1 MDVSQY
7 LEIFID
13 ESEEHLQTLSDCIM
27 VLEKEPDNKDTINE
41 VFRAAHSLKG
51 MAGTMGFKRMQ
62 HLTHDMENVF
72 QEVRSDHIKVTSGM
86 IDLLFKCLDAL
97 EGYVDNI
104 KSTSDE
110 GTEDN
115 EVIIKELNDFIAKT
129 EGAEETG
136 NTETS
141 EAKEAAP
148 ESTQEEKA
156 GQEKIELTNDEKK
169 AIREAESN
177 GQHIYVMTVHIQKD
191 CLLKAARAFLVFK
204 AVEDF
209 GQILV
214 YRPSSQDIEDEKFE
228 FEFSFFLASE
238 ESEDKIVAVA
248 KAVSEIEKV
257 DAEEIHLDEYV
268 KEAEAQEEQQAK
280 EATAEQKEAPAE
292 APKAAEKKA
301 PAANAKKQTNAK
313 PVTGRTVR
321 VDIEKLDALMNQVSE
336 LIIAKNSLV
345 SISSNESGEYQNQS
359 FHEQIEYLERIT
371 TNLHESVM
379 KVRMVPIESVVNKFP
394 RMIRDLS
401 RKLGKKME
409 LYMTGEDTELDRT
422 VVDQIGDPLQH
433 LLRNSADHGL
443 EDNATRVER
452 GKPEVGSIFL
462 KAFQEGNNVII
473 EVGDDGNG
481 IDVAAVRDKAVERG
495 VITAEQAENM
505 SQKEIINILFLPSF
519 SMAKKITDISGRG
532 VGLDVVKSN
541 IEALGGD
548 VEVRTQLGEGTT
560 FIVRLP
566 LTLAII
572 QALMVEIRDEKY
584 AIALGSISNIE
595 SIPVNEIKYVQAQE
609 VIHLR
614 GAVIPLIRLDQIL
627 DMEEKQEEPE
637 NLTVVIVKKGD
648 SLAGLVVDNLI
659 GQQEI
664 VIKSLGKYINNN
676 KIISGATILG
686 DGEVALILDVNTLM

>member
-519 SMAKKITDISGRG
+519 STAKKITDISGRG

-614 GAVIPLIRLDQIL
+614 GAVIPLIRLDQVL